1 MSIKYITELRKPE
14 TLEEKYKVAI
24 NALQAISQYDEEW
37 STYTLQNVAANT
49 LIRLGEETIMKNKY
63 KNMEGRK

>member
-1 MSIKYITELRKPE
+1 MSTRYIAKLRKPE
-14 TLEEKYKVAI
+14 TIEEKYKVAI

-37 STYTLQNVAANT
+37 STHTLQNVAANT

-63 KNMEGRK
+63 ESEEGSK

>member
-1 MSIKYITELRKPE
+1 MSVKYITELRKPE

-24 NALQAISQYDEEW
+24 NALQAISQYDAEW

-49 LIRLGEETIMKNKY
+49 LTRLGEETNMKNKY
-63 KNMEGRK
+63 KNTEGRK

>member
-1 MSIKYITELRKPE
+1 MSAEYISKLRKPE

-37 STYTLQNVAANT
+37 STHTLQNVAANT
-49 LIRLGEETIMKNKY
+49 LTRLGEETVMKNKY
-63 KNMEGRK
+63 ESMEGSK